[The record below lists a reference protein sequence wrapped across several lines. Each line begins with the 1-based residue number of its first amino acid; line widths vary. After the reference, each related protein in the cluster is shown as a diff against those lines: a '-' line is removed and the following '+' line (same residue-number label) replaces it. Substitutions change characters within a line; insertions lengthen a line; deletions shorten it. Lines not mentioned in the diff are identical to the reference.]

1 MYWIDELLKTRKGKE
16 RINDS
21 WTPSGIIHMGSLK
34 GPIIHD
40 VLYRELQ
47 RLGRDV
53 TFTYG
58 FDDAD
63 PIDGLPPELRES
75 HSQYLGVPIYLA
87 PSPDGNGTFGDY
99 YGNKMKQLLDEL
111 GIKPELYKTSELYK
125 SGKFNKAIVHVLD
138 NVEKV
143 RQVYSEINKKP
154 MASTWYPLQV
164 LCPTCHKLGTTK
176 VTGWDGKE
184 VTFSCEKAL
193 VTWAEGCGTTG
204 KMSPLHGNAKMPWK
218 VEWAAKW
225 WTWGVTI
232 EGAGKDHGSAGG
244 SYDVARKICH
254 DVFGTEPPLKIVYEF
269 FLAGGKKMSSS
280 KGIGLNGQELLG
292 ILSPEVARFLMI
304 YKEPQVAVEFSPWN
318 SYVIPTLYDEYQR
331 SEKAYRTQELSDPKN
346 EERKRAFVLAQ
357 IDDVQTTPALSFAKI
372 ATLIQMPNL
381 KQELQKHHTAA
392 WEKFARVWIDTYAP
406 EADKLTIVA
415 TLPEAVYQL
424 SDAQKKYLAKVAG
437 EITDAMDPDELQTQL
452 YQWAKDFNLSSKDA
466 FAAVYAALLNKTY
479 GPKAAW
485 LILDNT
491 PAFIKERFMQA
502 ATASAQPEG
511 TREVSFSRLNKPE
524 VFTIDKKVLQTYPT
538 ISVGVATIKGVSI
551 QKTDTKLEAEK
562 EQLVKELAGLTTEQ
576 LGQFPEIIAY
586 RQLYKSM
593 GVDWHSR
600 RPSPEALL
608 RRIALNKGLY
618 TVNTCVD
625 AYNLVVM
632 RNRVSVGAFDMD
644 SMQFPT
650 ILRFPQPEETIL
662 LLGDE
667 QPTVYK
673 PAELAYFD
681 QGGGF
686 NIDFNYRDSQRT
698 AVKES
703 TKNLYINVDGI
714 EGITPEQ
721 IEKVLKQTCDSIIT
735 YCGGT
740 IDVYGV
746 ETS

>member
-40 VLYRELQ
+40 VLYRELK

-53 TFTYG
+53 TYTYG

-75 HSQYLGVPIYLA
+75 HSKYLGVPIYLA
-87 PSPDGNGTFGDY
+87 PSPDGKGTFGDY
-99 YGNKMKQLLDEL
+99 YGNKMKQLLDKL
-111 GIKPELYKTSELYK
+111 GIHPELYKTSELYK
-125 SGKFNKAIVHVLD
+125 AGTFNKAIVHVLD

-154 MASTWYPLQV
+154 IATTWYPLQV
-164 LCPTCHKLGTTK
+164 LCPTCQKLGTTK

-184 VTFSCEKAL
+184 VTFSCEKSL
-193 VTWAEGCGTTG
+193 VTWAEGCGSTG
-204 KMSPLHGNAKMPWK
+204 KMSPLNGKAKMPWK

-254 DVFGTEPPLKIVYEF
+254 DVFGAEPPLKIVYEF

-280 KGIGLNGQELLG
+280 KGIGLNGEELLA

-304 YKEPQVAVEFSPWN
+304 YKEPQIAVEFSPWN
-318 SYVIPTLYDEYQR
+318 SYVIPSLYDEYQR
-331 SEKAYRTQELSDPKN
+331 SEKAYLDQLLSDPKN
-346 EERKRAFVLAQ
+346 EERKRAFALAQ
-357 IDDVQTTPALSFAKI
+357 TGAIHATPGLSFAKI

-381 KQELQKHHTAA
+381 KEELHKHHTAE
-392 WEKFARVWIDTYAP
+392 WEKFARVWIATYAP
-406 EADKLTIVA
+406 EADKLTIA
-415 TLPEAVYQL
+415 QTLPEAVHQL
-424 SDAQKKYLAKVAG
+424 SDQQKKYLVKIAEA
-437 EITDAMDPDELQTQL
+437 ITDSMDPDTLQTDL
-452 YQWAKDFNLSSKDA
+452 YQWAKEFDLSSKEA
-466 FAAVYAALLNKTY
+466 FAAVYSALLNKTY

-491 PAFIKERFMQA
+491 SAFIKQRFLEA
-502 ATASAQPEG
+502 ATATDNHISETKAVIA
-511 TREVSFSRLNKPE
+511 TLHRPE
-524 VFTIDKKVLQTYPT
+524 VFTIDKKVCETYPT
-538 ISVGVATIKGVSI
+538 VSVGVATIKGVTI
-551 QKTDTKLEAEK
+551 RKTDPKLEIEK
-562 EQLVKELAGLTTEQ
+562 EQVLQALSELSTEQ

-608 RRIALNKGLY
+608 RRIALKKGLY

-625 AYNLVVM
+625 AYNLVVLK
-632 RNRVSVGAFDMD
+632 NRVSVGAFDMD
-644 SMQFPT
+644 TMQFPT
-650 ILRFPQPEETIL
+650 ILRFPLPEETIL

-667 QPTVYK
+667 QPTAYK
-673 PAELAYFD
+673 PTELAYFD
-681 QGGGF
+681 QAGGF

-698 AVKES
+698 AVRET

-714 EGITPEQ
+714 AGITPQQVEN
-721 IEKVLKQTCDSIIT
+721 VLKQTCDSIIN

-740 IDVYGV
+740 LDVYGV